1 MASVK
6 SRMRPLLLCCLAVVA
21 LQGCRMYGY
30 QPGILRNPVVDSAGK
45 AEIAAS
51 VGPTVLTH
59 AATAVQYSPVKH
71 LLIGGHAA
79 GYFRFDLRNSDDYFF
94 FSQNYRNYTRAG
106 FSGGL
111 NAGYYTKG
119 RTATLYLQGGTDM
132 EYIRRAYTEIE
143 TFTDSSGQLQVDY
156 PMAAYSAKVTY
167 MKPWVQASL
176 RLTDPRPSHAKGAFI
191 MGLRVSYFMQMRK
204 DFSFRELSGYPS
216 TADYP
221 MPTQEYVL
229 TEGYV
234 GGEINFHPLVV
245 SLRLQARLNSA
256 FNAWWYSPLVYSN
269 LGVTYQFG
277 RGR

>member
-1 MASVK
+1 
-6 SRMRPLLLCCLAVVA
+6 MRNLLLSFLAILA

-30 QPGILRNPVVDSAGK
+30 QPSILRNPVVDSAGK

-59 AATAVQYSPVKH
+59 AATAVQYSPVQH

-94 FSQNYRNYTRAG
+94 FSQNYQNYTRTG

-132 EYIRRAYTEIE
+132 ELIRRTYTEIE
-143 TFTDSSGQLQVDY
+143 SFTDTNGQDRTDY
-156 PMAAYSAKVTY
+156 PVARYSARVTY

-176 RLTDPRPSHAKGAFI
+176 RLTDPRASHAKGAFI
-191 MGLRVSYFMQMRK
+191 MGLRVSYFMQMQK
-204 DFSFRELSGYPS
+204 DFSYRETSSYQ
-216 TADYP
+216 TARDYP
-221 MPTQEYVL
+221 QPTQDYIL

-234 GGEINFHPLVV
+234 GGEVNFHPLVV
-245 SLRLQARLNSA
+245 SLRLQARLNGA
-256 FNAWWYSPLVYSN
+256 FNAWWYSPLVYAN
-269 LGVTYQFG
+269 LGLTYQFG
-277 RGR
+277 SGR